1 MKARATIAL
10 LVLFLAAL
18 SGCRFPG
25 IDSET
30 GSISIVLPAIGARS
44 VLPSESDIA
53 RFDIE
58 VKSDAVGYTETFTS
72 ASGGIVTIGRLVQA
86 TYSILVEA
94 VDANGEIIMRGSD
107 FASVYVGE
115 VSFVEIVLEHVVGY
129 LDIDIAL
136 PESDLDAY
144 LEIGGIQLD
153 PAVPITVVHGPGIF
167 IERLFGGLNTYRP
180 GLADMK
186 VFSVETS
193 GVNAANLQEWFD
205 QPGEGRTGVLRVLDR
220 QLNVRYRWNM
230 TDLAPRRAVPTDGG
244 TQLYFSVAEYDLVDP
259 PADLP
264 FNYNESTDKLV
275 ETEGIQPIA
284 AEVRRNETDNT
295 LTLVFGYERG
305 LAELYGWVSDLANG
319 IGEPRTV
326 AATRYAA
333 GGFVEVGRA
342 DDLRGRLPDP
352 IRANRRLRHRHLW
365 PLPRRAQLRFCGE
378 WFVGM
383 AAGGMPGQAQDGRGF
398 RFTGDTSPVVAGRLI
413 CTPVRTREAEI
424 EMDHTL
430 ADQGDR
436 LSPAAERVRD
446 SIHGADEKRDRECNN
461 EGEQSRGHCRSD
473 ERHAQ

>member
-1 MKARATIAL
+1 MKTRATIAL

-72 ASGGIVTIGRLVQA
+72 ASGGIVTIGRLAQA

-205 QPGEGRTGVLRVLDR
+205 QPGEGRTGVLRVFDR

-230 TDLAPRRAVPTDGG
+230 TDLAPRRAVSTDGG
-244 TQLYFSVAEYDLVDP
+244 TQFYFSVADYDLVDP

-305 LAELYGWVSDLANG
+305 LAELYGWVSDLATG

-326 AATRYAA
+326 AVTRYAA
-333 GGFVEVGRA
+333 GGFVEVVERTTYAGA
-342 DDLRGRLPDP
+342 FP
-352 IRANRRLRHRHLW
+352 IRFE
-365 PLPRRAQLRFCGE
+365 QI
-378 WFVGM
+378 
-383 AAGGMPGQAQDGRGF
+383 DGFGTDIYGRY
-398 RFTGDTSPVVAGRLI
+398 RVVLSYDS
-413 CTPVRTREAEI
+413 AENG
-424 EMDHTL
+424 L
-430 ADQGDR
+430 
-436 LSPAAERVRD
+436 
-446 SIHGADEKRDRECNN
+446 
-461 EGEQSRGHCRSD
+461 
-473 ERHAQ
+473 